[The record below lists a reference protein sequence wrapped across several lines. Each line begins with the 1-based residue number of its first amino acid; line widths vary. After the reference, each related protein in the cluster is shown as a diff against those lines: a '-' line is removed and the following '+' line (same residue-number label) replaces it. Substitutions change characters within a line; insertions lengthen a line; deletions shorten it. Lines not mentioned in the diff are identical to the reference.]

1 MVNRKLFIVKKWFE
15 EQLKLASKLN
25 KPVFLHERSAHTEF
39 LKIMSK
45 FPNIKACVH
54 CFTGTKA
61 ELEEY
66 LKRGY
71 YIGITGFICNDARGK
86 ELQQIVRLV
95 PLNRLMVETDAPF
108 MTPKNMKSPFDRV
121 KRNEPAFLPVVVQKI
136 AECMKKSFEEVAIE
150 TRKTTMEFFGLK

>member
-1 MVNRKLFIVKKWFE
+1 
-15 EQLKLASKLN
+15 LATKLN
-25 KPVFLHERSAHTEF
+25 KPVFLHERAAHEEF

-45 FPNIKACVH
+45 YPKIKACVH
-54 CFTGTKA
+54 CFTGTKK

-71 YIGITGFICNDARGK
+71 YIGITGFICNDSRGK
-86 ELQQIVRLV
+86 ELQQIIRLV

-108 MTPKNMKSPFDRV
+108 MTPRNMKPPFDRI

-136 AECMKKSFEEVAIE
+136 AECMKKSVEEVAE
-150 TRKTTMEFFGLK
+150 ATRKTTMEFFGLK